1 MKKTNSIKD
10 IAIVGMSG
18 KFAQSEDIETF
29 WEHLIKGQEL
39 VKFYDSKEL
48 RELGIAEELI
58 KNPNYIFANSM
69 INSPEN
75 FDYKFFGYTK
85 AEAQT
90 MDPQIRL
97 MHEHVWLA
105 IEDAGCNPEN
115 YMDKIGL
122 YLAASDNINWRAYKL
137 INPSDEVS
145 EFMATRLANKSFIS
159 TLISYNLNLKGPS
172 IYIDTAC
179 SSSLTSIHLA
189 CRSLLMKEC
198 SLALAGAS
206 SVITTEDLGYMY
218 DEGMVFS
225 KDGHCRTFD
234 KESSGTF
241 FGEGIGVLALKRLK
255 DAIEDNDHIYAVI
268 KATAV
273 NNDGNRKVGYTAPSV
288 SGQAECIKLAQRIA
302 GLQPEDIGYIE
313 AHGTGTKL
321 GDPVEIE
328 ALNNA
333 FNYNKS
339 HSCAIGSV
347 KSNLGHLD
355 AVAGIVGVIKTAM
368 AVNTKILP
376 PSINYNNPNP
386 DIDFRS
392 GPFYVNTKLKKIN
405 NKEGELFRAGVSSF
419 GIGGTNAHIILEEFP
434 INDSIS
440 KREKEANL
448 LLVSAK
454 TNTALSNNIKKLCNY
469 IRNKDTVCLQN
480 LTYTLQLG
488 RKHFNHRCFLVVNT
502 KEEAIDKLETMINR
516 PSFHNFYKKKKT
528 VFMFSGG
535 GSQYYRMAYQL
546 YLKEPI
552 FKEIMDHGFE
562 LIMKYTQKDIRY
574 VLGYLEKEDVS
585 ESVNDIENMLPIL
598 FIVEYALARLLMSLG
613 IQPDYMIGHSLG
625 EYIAACISE
634 VFTFEDALKI
644 VIKRGELTAKL
655 PEGAMVGIEIS
666 ENQVKPYLTERL
678 SIATINMEDSCV
690 ISGAK
695 NDIQEFIKI
704 LEKESI
710 NYTELKI
717 SIAAHSTLLDEILD
731 EYRDV
736 IDTIKLSPPKIPFI
750 SNLSG
755 EEVKANEVTS
765 SEYWVK
771 HLRHTVNFLKGIS
784 WILNKVTANYI
795 EIGSGGILTSFL
807 KQNKLFQKDNYGI
820 NILRHPKEQHD
831 DHEYYLKVIGKLWQK
846 GVEIDWDKFNDKK
859 SLNKISIPGYAF
871 DKTKVKVKVS
881 PFKQLINSNSII
893 GSVSSDP
900 STSFHIKNWKKTL
913 FQPQKALT
921 EELKY
926 SIVFLENNPF
936 SNKLVEALDKKLKLI
951 KVNKGD
957 EYIESQNLYTISPFN
972 KDHFEHLFNSLDLKN
987 IQISQ
992 VVYAWSFNDFENI
1005 FKSCIPVIH
1014 LCQELIVNQ
1023 LQSFQKITF
1032 LGNLGKNVL
1041 GNEKV
1046 DTALNL
1052 AEKTL
1057 KMVVKNNTKTHIC
1070 SLDVDMYKISE
1081 RRDVS
1086 IVNDIIYNYTDSDIA
1101 YRNEKRWVSFYERIS
1116 ISTDFN
1122 SGTLKDNKKY
1132 LIING
1137 LQKKGINLLEYLS
1150 NTYQANLIITDSYK
1164 EETIDE
1170 GEPRRMLEKYRE
1182 LKNDQKKLQ
1191 YYTLNPSE
1199 PEELNKL
1206 ISSIQKN
1213 HGEVSGIIYLSK
1225 ENEISDLSD
1234 LNNLID
1240 QQIKKILPIQNLYE
1254 LFKNKFIDFIWVPT
1268 RLSSEINYLNENI
1281 YFDTYASLIQ
1291 EMNTNNQDHWL
1302 SVAIDDLHS
1311 KDNSPKLISELFE
1324 LSVNNKLD
1332 GTVISFQNFENIKSI
1347 ENGLSDF
1354 NEEDNDDI
1362 SKISDE
1368 LQNNYLAPETS
1379 LQIQLCESLQSFLGY
1394 EKIGIE
1400 DSFFELGGN
1409 SLKAMTLL
1417 KRIQKQYGVQITLK
1431 DFFKKPTV
1439 KLLSEEIEIALLL
1452 RKQEVKKET
1461 KVLKI

>member
-39 VKFYDSKEL
+39 VRFYDPKEL
-48 RELGIAEELI
+48 QELGIADELI
-58 KNPNYIFANSM
+58 KNPNYVFANSL
-69 INSPEN
+69 INNPEN
-75 FDYKFFGYTK
+75 FDYNFFGYTK
-85 AEAQT
+85 AEAEI

-97 MHEHVWLA
+97 MHEYVWLA
-105 IEDAGCNPEN
+105 LEDAGCNPEN
-115 YMDKIGL
+115 YVDKIGL
-122 YLAASDNINWRAYKL
+122 YLAASDNINWRAHTL
-137 INPSDEVS
+137 MNPNEEVS
-145 EFMATRLANKSFIS
+145 DFMATRLANKSFIS

-172 IYIDTAC
+172 LYLDTAC

-198 SLALAGAS
+198 SIALAGAS
-206 SVITTEDLGYMY
+206 SILTTKGLGYMY

-225 KDGHCRTFD
+225 EDGHCRTFD
-234 KESSGTF
+234 KESTGTF
-241 FGEGIGVLALKRLK
+241 FGEGVGVLALKRLG
-255 DAIEDNDHIYAVI
+255 DAIENNDHIYAVI

-273 NNDGNRKVGYTAPSV
+273 NNDGNRKVGYTAPSII
-288 SGQAECIKLAQRIA
+288 GQAECIKLAQRIA
-302 GLQPEDIGYIE
+302 GLQPEDIGYVE

-328 ALNNA
+328 ALNKA
-333 FNYNKS
+333 FNYNTK
-339 HSCAIGSV
+339 HRCAIGSV

-368 AVNTKILP
+368 ALKNKMLP
-376 PSINYNNPNP
+376 PSINYHNPNP
-386 DIDFRS
+386 DIDFQS

-480 LTYTLQLG
+480 LTNTLQLG

-502 KEEAIDKLETMINR
+502 KEEAIDKLETMIDR

-731 EYRDV
+731 EYRAV

-807 KQNKLFQKDNYGI
+807 KQNKFFQKDNYGI

-846 GVEIDWDKFNDKK
+846 GVEIDWGKFNDKK

-871 DKTKVKVKVS
+871 DKTKIRVKVN
-881 PFKQLINSNSII
+881 PFKQIT
-893 GSVSSDP
+893 SD
-900 STSFHIKNWKKTL
+900 SGFVNNRSANLATSFHIKNWKKTL
-913 FQPQKALT
+913 LQSK
-921 EELKY
+921 EEFKDDLKY
-926 SIVFLENNPF
+926 FMVFVEETPLINRLLE
-936 SNKLVEALDKKLKLI
+936 VLDEKIKLI
-951 KVNKGD
+951 KVYKGD
-957 EYIESQNLYTISPFN
+957 EYRESQNVFTINPFDKN
-972 KDHFEHLFNSLDLKN
+972 QYERLFAALDDEN
-987 IQISQ
+987 VEISQ
-992 VVYAWSFNDFENI
+992 VIYAWDFYDNEDV
-1005 FKSCIPVIH
+1005 FKLCIPVMH
-1014 LCQELIVNQ
+1014 LSQALIVNQ
-1023 LQSFQKITF
+1023 SISFKKATF
-1032 LGNLGKNVL
+1032 LGSLGKNVL
-1041 GNEKV
+1041 GSEQPNISFH
-1046 DTALNL
+1046 L
-1052 AEKTL
+1052 AEKT
-1057 KMVVKNNTKTHIC
+1057 MRVVIKNNSNAHVC
-1070 SLDVDMYKISE
+1070 SLDVDTYIISE
-1081 RRDVS
+1081 KRDDS
-1086 IVNDIIYNYTDSDIA
+1086 IVNDILYNYCDCDIA
-1101 YRNEKRWVSFYERIS
+1101 YRNEKRWLSFYERVS
-1116 ISTDFN
+1116 IATDGN
-1122 SGTLKDNKKY
+1122 LKRLGDNKNY

-1137 LQKKGINLLEYLS
+1137 LGKKGIGLLEYLS
-1150 NTYQANLIITDSYK
+1150 NTYQANIIVTDHFK
-1164 EETIDE
+1164 EEAIAEETKIKFD
-1170 GEPRRMLEKYRE
+1170 K
-1182 LKNDQKKLQ
+1182 LKNNQKNIQ
-1191 YYTLNPSE
+1191 YYTLDPSE
-1199 PEELNKL
+1199 SEETKELV
-1206 ISSIQKN
+1206 SSIEEN
-1213 HGEVSGIIYLSK
+1213 FGEVSGIIYLSK

-1240 QQIKKILPIQNLYE
+1240 LQIRKIRPVQNLYE
-1254 LFKNKFIDFIWVPT
+1254 LFKNKVLDFIWIPT
-1268 RLSSEINYLNENI
+1268 RLSSEVNRLNENI
-1281 YFDTYASLIQ
+1281 YFDTYANLLY
-1291 EMNTNNQDHWL
+1291 EMNSDKLDYWI
-1302 SVAIDDLHS
+1302 SVAFDDVHKES
-1311 KDNSPKLISELFE
+1311 DSSTIISELFE

-1332 GTVISFQNFENIKSI
+1332 ETVVSFENIENIGNKEKEWSDFDDED
-1347 ENGLSDF
+1347 ENGM
-1354 NEEDNDDI
+1354 
-1362 SKISDE
+1362 SKIDDE
-1368 LQNNYLAPETS
+1368 LQYNYVAPETS
-1379 LQIQLCESLQSFLGY
+1379 LETELCGSWQTLLGF
-1394 EKIGIE
+1394 ERIGVE

-1417 KRIQKQYGVQITLK
+1417 KRIQKQYGVQISLK
-1431 DFFKKPTV
+1431 DFFAKSTV
-1439 KLLSEEIEIALLL
+1439 KLLSEEIDIAVLL
-1452 RKQEVKKET
+1452 RKKQTRKET
-1461 KVLKI
+1461 KILKI